1 MQIRTFWVDIENSA
15 GERVGAGPLRASH
28 FSHRSRLSACGEFS
42 FVISVADPNG
52 AALAEKRVAVC
63 KYVDQNGSLQT
74 FGGGIIDKITTKF
87 AEDGSMTILVS
98 GNDLA
103 RELSYRSVG
112 SLDLSGVDGAGV
124 LDAPDQMMAFAP
136 AGWSID
142 SGETATNVYAGFDGE
157 SVLHALTRVGEHI
170 GEHWRLGSGRSVA
183 WIGPAA
189 GFVASGVRAVQHF
202 NDPVSAETVGTIALI
217 TALEEESDA
226 ADLITRVIPR
236 GSGNGGVTLTL
247 APATDTA
254 PSGYTLDLVNNFV
267 KRNDAET
274 AYGRIERVLD
284 YKEIGPISNTT
295 PDVQA
300 AANMLLQASVEHL
313 RRYGSPQKFY
323 RVGLANVNQALL
335 PGTSLHCVYRRL
347 LDGHVVYDL
356 DAEFILLE
364 VESQISELGIET
376 ISVLISTIDR
386 LPQSDSEFL
395 SQQAMQAKVLSAHQ
409 QLGASVDTFTYR
421 DELDNSKGASFRF
434 WLGDEYTSIQRA
446 VLRFRI
452 QALRSTVKSVAGS
465 STTTSSGG
473 GSTSG
478 SGGATTQTSGTQSAN
493 HSHGLSIDGGTVTY
507 NVGLTSLG
515 QLVAASGWGG
525 GTVNAIQ
532 TNSTNHTH
540 NVSLP
545 NHTHSTPDHTHSLT
559 PNISMQYGIFE
570 ESAGNT
576 LALADLVIKLNGGS
590 DLRSSAVSISGG
602 WYELDIT
609 DELVDAVFR
618 PSQENNEIAITTA
631 VAKTARIE
639 AQITIRGVV
648 QAVAYG

>member
-1 MQIRTFWVDIENSA
+1 MVSNFWVDIENGSSA
-15 GERVGAGPLRASH
+15 RVGAGPLRASQ
-28 FSHRSRLSACGEFS
+28 FSYRSRLSASGDFTFIVS
-42 FVISVADPNG
+42 AADPNL

-63 KYVDQNGSLQT
+63 RYVDRNGDMQT
-74 FGGGIIDKITTKF
+74 FGSGVIDKVTRTI
-87 AEDGSMTILVS
+87 ADDGSMVITVS
-98 GNDLA
+98 GNALV

-112 SLDLSGVDGAGV
+112 LLDLSGIGGAGV
-124 LDAPDQMMAFAP
+124 LDAPDQIMAFAP

-142 SGETATNVYAGFDGE
+142 SGETATSVYAGFDGE

-170 GEHWRLGSGRSVA
+170 GEHWRLGTGRSVE
-183 WIGPAA
+183 WLGPASV
-189 GFVASGVRAVQHF
+189 FIASGVRAVQHV
-202 NDPVSAETVGTIALI
+202 NDPVSAETVGNIALI
-217 TALEEESDA
+217 TTLEEESDA

-236 GSGNGGVTLTL
+236 GSGNGGVVLTL

-254 PSGYTLDLVNNFV
+254 PSGYTLDLVNNYV
-267 KRNDAET
+267 KRDDAEAT
-274 AYGRIERVLD
+274 YGRIERVLD

-323 RVGLANVNQALL
+323 RVGLANVNQVLK
-335 PGTSLHCVYRRL
+335 PGTSLHCVYRSL

-356 DAEFILLE
+356 DAEFNLLE
-364 VESQISELGIET
+364 VDSQISEMGIET
-376 ISVLISTIDR
+376 TSVLISTIDR
-386 LPQSDSEFL
+386 LPQSDSEYL
-395 SQQAMQAKVLSAHQ
+395 AQQAMQARVLSAHQ

-421 DELDNSKGASFRF
+421 DELDNSKGASFRC

-446 VLRFRI
+446 VMRFRI
-452 QALRSTVKSVAGS
+452 QPLRSTVKSVAGQ

-478 SGGATTQTSGTQSAN
+478 SGGAATPTTNATPHGHAISVINGVVGKQVYFDGLFFRSAAATGTAQTQTELPA
-493 HSHGLSIDGGTVTY
+493 GG
-507 NVGLTSLG
+507 
-515 QLVAASGWGG
+515 
-525 GTVNAIQ
+525 
-532 TNSTNHTH
+532 HTH
-540 NVSLP
+540 NVSVPAHTHTTP
-545 NHTHSTPDHTHSLT
+545 NHTHDLT
-559 PNISMQYGIFE
+559 PNITMAHGIYE
-570 ESAGNT
+570 ESSGNT
-576 LALADLVIKLNGGS
+576 LALSNLVIKLNGGA
-590 DLRSSAVSISGG
+590 DLRASAVSLGEG
-602 WYELDIT
+602 WYEIDIT
-609 DELVDAVFR
+609 DELVDSVFR